1 MSVPTPIHKDMAE
14 QVLLGAML
22 QDAETLDK
30 VTSSWNWVVKITHH
44 PCLFFK
50 TLTTSGRLPKA
61 KASSAVRSFAGDVF
75 GFSTMLLFV
84 LSKVRLR
91 PGTVRSERI

>member
-30 VTSSWNWVVKITHH
+30 VISQ
-44 PCLFFK
+44 
-50 TLTTSGRLPKA
+50 
-61 KASSAVRSFAGDVF
+61 
-75 GFSTMLLFV
+75 
-84 LSKVRLR
+84 LS
-91 PGTVRSERI
+91 EEDF